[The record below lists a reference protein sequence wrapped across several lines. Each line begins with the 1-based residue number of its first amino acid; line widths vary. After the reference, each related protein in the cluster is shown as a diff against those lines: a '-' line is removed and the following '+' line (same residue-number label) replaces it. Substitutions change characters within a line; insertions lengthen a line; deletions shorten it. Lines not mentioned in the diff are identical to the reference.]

1 MSIGLKLRFLM
12 IFLVLTIISS
22 SLISFWSTNLFE
34 KKIHDLVEVQLPGV
48 SNMIL
53 ADMMHDGIRA
63 NVYRAILVSNSKN
76 PEEVKEVKDEAIE
89 FADNMRNYIKE
100 LQALDLLPETKKA
113 IAPALPRIEEYVNSA
128 QEIVTIAFSEGEEKA
143 KAALPKFNEKFDA
156 LETEL
161 GTLGDLI
168 RLDSTNSGIESK
180 SIEANAFKLNVI
192 SLVIGLILLSFFG
205 FVVKDQQGQLEKI
218 INNLEGEVG
227 RIGDTAS
234 SLNTS
239 AKNLADST
247 NLQSSAF
254 QESASALEQIS
265 ATVST
270 TENNSKELDSNSKIS
285 LEKASSGKVIIQDM
299 LVAMDVINTSNSE
312 ITKQIEEGNEKI
324 SDIVK
329 LIGDIENKTKVINDI
344 VFQTKLLS
352 FNASVE
358 AARAGEQ
365 GKGFAVVAEEVGNLA
380 TMSGSAAKE
389 ISDMLTSSMTT
400 VEKIVNES
408 RHKVEVLATDGKQ
421 KVKQGIDIAK
431 KCGSSLDAIV
441 EQASNV
447 EKLIT
452 EISRAVQEQAIGINE
467 VSKAMGQLDEASNQN
482 SITSKETL
490 SSSDNLRDQVEK
502 LEDIIN
508 SLSMMMTRKKRV

>member
-1 MSIGLKLRFLM
+1 MSIGAKLRLLM

-22 SLISFWSTNLFE
+22 SLISFWSSYLFVN
-34 KKIHDLVEVQLPGV
+34 KVHDLVEVQLPGV

-76 PEEVKEVKDEAIE
+76 PAEIKEVKDEAIE
-89 FADNMRNYIKE
+89 FADNIRNYIKE
-100 LQALDLLPETKKA
+100 LHMLNILPETKKA

-128 QEIVTIAFSEGEEKA
+128 QEIVAIAFSEGEEKA

-156 LETEL
+156 LENEL
-161 GTLGDLI
+161 GNLGDLI
-168 RLDSTNSGIESK
+168 RLDASNSGIDSK

-192 SLVIGLILLSFFG
+192 SVITGLILLAFFG

-227 RIGDTAS
+227 RIGNTAS

-254 QESASALEQIS
+254 QESASALEEIS

-270 TENNSKELDSNSKIS
+270 TENNSKELGSNSKIS
-285 LEKASSGKVIIQDM
+285 LEKASTGKVIIQDM

-380 TMSGSAAKE
+380 TMSGTAAKE

-408 RHKVEVLATDGKQ
+408 RQKVEVLATDGKQ

-452 EISRAVQEQAIGINE
+452 EITRAVQEQAIGINE
-467 VSKAMGQLDEASNQN
+467 VSRAMGQLDEASSQN

-490 SSSDNLRDQVEK
+490 NSSSNLRDQVEK